1 MGTNQ
6 HVTPHPNGGWQVKGE
21 GKTRATRVTSTKKE
35 AESIARN
42 KRIPKGIKM
51 LIIKPSQTFLQNQK
65 DQNTIYTMVAISI
78 FKEQQ

>member
-1 MGTNQ
+1 
-6 HVTPHPNGGWQVKGE
+6 
-21 GKTRATRVTSTKKE
+21 
-35 AESIARN
+35 
-42 KRIPKGIKM
+42 M